1 MNRKHSLLLIPIL
14 SLVFAWP
21 AQAINLTFDFTTKD
35 RMGVIGGLRVQ
46 FNELYGTEFLGQK
59 ISLDIN
65 FAGDQFIRIFS
76 ITARSLEISFNFPT
90 NNYPIPWTG
99 SWALADNINGYVTG
113 KNGKQIKQATTK
125 NSGGGFEGDIGIFP
139 LPRPGNI

>member
-21 AQAINLTFDFTTKD
+21 AQAINLTFDFTTED
-35 RMGVIGGLRVQ
+35 RMGVIGGIHEYQ

-76 ITARSLEISFNFPT
+76 ITARSL
-90 NNYPIPWTG
+90 
-99 SWALADNINGYVTG
+99 
-113 KNGKQIKQATTK
+113 
-125 NSGGGFEGDIGIFP
+125 
-139 LPRPGNI
+139 